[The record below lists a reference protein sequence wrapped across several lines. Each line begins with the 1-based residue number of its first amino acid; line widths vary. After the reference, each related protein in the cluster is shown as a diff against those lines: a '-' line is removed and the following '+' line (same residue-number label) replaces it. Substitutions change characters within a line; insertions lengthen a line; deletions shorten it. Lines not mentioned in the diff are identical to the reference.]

1 MKTFKHLYPQI
12 TAFANLYQAFKNAAR
27 GKRKKH
33 DVAAFEYNL
42 VFIGIPSALAPSP
55 AMLANVSA
63 INVNYFGRRLE

>member
-33 DVAAFEYNL
+33 DVAAFEYK
-42 VFIGIPSALAPSP
+42 IGISTAPSVVLG
-55 AMLANVSA
+55 ADLTHNVA
-63 INVNYFGRRLE
+63 EDGD